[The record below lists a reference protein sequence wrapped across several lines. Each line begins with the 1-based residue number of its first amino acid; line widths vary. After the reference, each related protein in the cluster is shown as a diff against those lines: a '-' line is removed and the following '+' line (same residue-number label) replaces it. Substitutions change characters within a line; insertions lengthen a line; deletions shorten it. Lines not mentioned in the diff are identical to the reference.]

1 MSLDGIPAEAIRA
14 ALAMVYLRTATPL
27 VYTVYIAK
35 KWYGFNSA
43 GRRLVRYE
51 EGYTVVIR
59 AVYHEAIQKSA
70 L

>member
-1 MSLDGIPAEAIRA
+1 
-14 ALAMVYLRTATPL
+14 MVYLPTATPL

-51 EGYTVVIR
+51 EGHTVVIP
-59 AVYHEAIQKSA
+59 AVYYKAIS
-70 L
+70 